1 MTPKLTNTFIIHPNG
16 MECYI
21 KINCTIN
28 ITSNT
33 YAINY
38 KYEFPNTM
46 NTLKKQ
52 ISLLKLLELYDKDLE
67 EPYDGDIIHK
77 NSLSEQ
83 LVRYLT
89 MSDEELSKV
98 CGNVHHENYRINII
112 KSIQLLWD

>member
-1 MTPKLTNTFIIHPNG
+1 MSPSLSNTFIIHPNG
-16 MECYI
+16 NEYYVKI
-21 KINCTIN
+21 KCNVN
-28 ITSNT
+28 IRNNT
-33 YAINY
+33 YVIDY
-38 KYEFPNTM
+38 KYEFSDIINT
-46 NTLKKQ
+46 TKKK